1 MGVAAVGLAVTA
13 IAAGVSSYSAISSGN
28 AQKAAASYQAQVAAN
43 NAQIAGMNANAAIQT
58 GNTKLQA
65 AQEQGAQEMGA
76 IRAAIA
82 GGGIDINS
90 GSALREQQGLAQVQ
104 QLNQAT
110 IVSNAA
116 RSAWNFRNQGADLT
130 AQSNLDVERGQ
141 QAQEAGLVGGF
152 SSLLSGAGQFA
163 NQYNK
168 AFPSATS

>member
-1 MGVAAVGLAVTA
+1 MGLAAAGLAVAA
-13 IAAGVSSYSAISSGN
+13 IGSAVSGYGVVSSGN
-28 AQKAAASYQAQVAAN
+28 AQKAAASYQAQVAQN
-43 NAQIAGMNANAAIQT
+43 NAAIAGMNANAAIAT

-65 AQEQGAQEMGA
+65 AQENNAQQMGEV
-76 IRAAIA
+76 RAAIA

-104 QLNQAT
+104 QLNNAT

-116 RSAWNFRNQGADLT
+116 RSAWNYRNQGADYT
-130 AQSNLDVERGQ
+130 AQAGLDLEKGE
-141 QAQEAGLVGGF
+141 QAQTAGLIGGF

-163 NQYNK
+163 SGYNK